1 MPHTGKANKASSS
14 SKEDRISALP
24 DDVLHHVL
32 GFLQAAEAV
41 HTSVLAQRWRYLW
54 KSMRCLRV
62 NSIGR
67 CDEGDDASLSN
78 FMNCL
83 LLLRD
88 PGSTLDEVEIEY
100 DNLEDNAKW
109 ISIWI
114 RHALSCQAQVLTVK
128 PDYEM
133 CLSLDGP
140 PLVSRHLRRLEF
152 SDVNLKNNFLDF
164 SSCTALEDLKIKC
177 CVLKTSRI
185 LSLSLKHLSM
195 KGCTFR
201 HDGRIRISVPKLV
214 SLQLISF
221 GGRAPLLESM
231 LSLETAVVSAR
242 NYRED
247 FCREGVAGECCG
259 TCADCCG
266 NDDHNGRCILLGGLS
281 CATNL
286 ELIAYLGMLIF
297 RRDLRWCPTFSK
309 LKTMFLNEWCV
320 QINLR
325 ALVCMLE
332 HSPVL
337 ENLILQLR
345 KQEETALAL
354 EVEGNNSLMHKP
366 AAISGC
372 LKIIK
377 VKFDEIDDRVCK
389 VLKFLSILG
398 TEIIIQRTTACWRYS
413 VWTDFY
419 D

>member
-1 MPHTGKANKASSS
+1 MPNTSKANKASNS

-24 DDVLHHVL
+24 DDVIHHVL

-41 HTSVLAQRWRYLW
+41 HTSVLARRWRYLW

-67 CDEGDDASLSN
+67 WEEGNGASLSN

-88 PGSTLDEVEIEY
+88 PGSTLDEVEIKY
-100 DNLEDNAKW
+100 DNLEDETKW

-128 PDYEM
+128 PDSHMYI
-133 CLSLDGP
+133 CLDGP
-140 PLVSRHLRRLEF
+140 PLVSRQLRRLEF
-152 SDVNLKNNFLDF
+152 SNVNLKHNFLDF
-164 SSCTALEDLKIKC
+164 SSCTALEDLKIEGSA
-177 CVLKTSRI
+177 LETSRI
-185 LSLSLKHLSM
+185 LSPSLKHMSI
-195 KGCTFR
+195 KQCAFR
-201 HDGRIRISVPKLV
+201 HDGRIRISVPNLV
-214 SLQLISF
+214 SLQLISLV
-221 GGRAPLLESM
+221 GRTPLLESM
-231 LSLETAVVSAR
+231 LSLETAVVIPR
-242 NYRED
+242 NYSD
-247 FCREGVAGECCG
+247 DLCREGVAGECCG

-266 NDDHNGRCILLGGLS
+266 NDDHNGGCVLLGGLS

-309 LKTMFLNEWCV
+309 LKTLLLNKWCV
-320 QINLR
+320 QINLH

-398 TEIIIQRTTACWRYS
+398 TEIIIQRTTDCWRY
-413 VWTDFY
+413 
-419 D
+419 

>member
-1 MPHTGKANKASSS
+1 MPNTSKANKASNS

-24 DDVLHHVL
+24 DDVIHHVL

-41 HTSVLAQRWRYLW
+41 HTSVLARRWRYLW

-67 CDEGDDASLSN
+67 WEEGNGASLSN

-88 PGSTLDEVEIEY
+88 PGSTLDEVEIKY
-100 DNLEDNAKW
+100 DNLEDETKW

-114 RHALSCQAQVLTVK
+114 RHALSCQAQ
-128 PDYEM
+128 
-133 CLSLDGP
+133 
-140 PLVSRHLRRLEF
+140 
-152 SDVNLKNNFLDF
+152 
-164 SSCTALEDLKIKC
+164 
-177 CVLKTSRI
+177 
-185 LSLSLKHLSM
+185 
-195 KGCTFR
+195 
-201 HDGRIRISVPKLV
+201 
-214 SLQLISF
+214 
-221 GGRAPLLESM
+221 
-231 LSLETAVVSAR
+231 
-242 NYRED
+242 
-247 FCREGVAGECCG
+247 
-259 TCADCCG
+259 
-266 NDDHNGRCILLGGLS
+266 
-281 CATNL
+281 
-286 ELIAYLGMLIF
+286 LIF

-309 LKTMFLNEWCV
+309 LKTLLLNKWCV
-320 QINLR
+320 QINLH

-398 TEIIIQRTTACWRYS
+398 TEIIIQRTTDCWRY
-413 VWTDFY
+413 
-419 D
+419 